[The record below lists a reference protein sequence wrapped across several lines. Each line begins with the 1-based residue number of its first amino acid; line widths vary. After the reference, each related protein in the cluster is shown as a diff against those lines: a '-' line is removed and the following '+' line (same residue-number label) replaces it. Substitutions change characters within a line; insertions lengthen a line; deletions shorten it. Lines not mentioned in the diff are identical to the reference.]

1 MERDL
6 QEELALRIAEEK
18 REDAITIVKAIINDL
33 VTEATRAG
41 KKIKTIVTICMEQS
55 IKEFPIDFSTLY

>member
-18 REDAITIVKAIINDL
+18 REDAITIVKSIINDL

-41 KKIKTIVTICMEQS
+41 KK
-55 IKEFPIDFSTLY
+55 

>member
-41 KKIKTIVTICMEQS
+41 KK
-55 IKEFPIDFSTLY
+55 